1 MGAPPKNPN
10 IILIQNGRTV
20 EQQAPFEIHYTNKK
34 YKNQKINKIKYR
46 PLKTKE

>member
-20 EQQAPFEIHYTNKK
+20 EQNKK
-34 YKNQKINKIKYR
+34 SINQKINKKN
-46 PLKTKE
+46 TGH